1 MQYYSLGK
9 QSPNVN
15 FKTAA
20 ITGQAPDKGLYFP
33 AEIPQFTAAQIE
45 RFKTLDKA
53 SLAFEVMKPYVGGTI
68 DDASLQQICAETI
81 DFDFPLVP
89 ITQNILSL
97 ELFHGP
103 TLAFK
108 DVGARFMSR
117 CLGYFS
123 KQEKAASASI
133 TITSPIASSIS
144 STMSST
150 ISSSIT
156 SAITKSTTVLVAT
169 SGDTGG
175 AVANGF
181 LGVEGVNVIIL
192 YPKGKVSPIQE
203 LQLTTCGQNITAL
216 EVDGSFDDCQAMVKE
231 AFMDGELNQ
240 QYNLTSANSIN
251 VARWLPQQLYYFFA
265 WQQWVKQYQDANGN
279 YPAMNIVV
287 PSGNF
292 GNICAGMMAKASGL
306 PLGHFVAACNANDV
320 VTRYLATEK
329 YEIHQAIATVS
340 NAMDVGNPSNFVR
353 IMEILQNNFTNLTHA
368 LTSYSISDATTKS
381 TIARVYKTDNYT
393 LDPHGA
399 VAFAAAEIYLSKINA
414 EKNIRDTNN
423 ADTSDTNN
431 TNNINNRAT
440 LNNPHSKAVILETA
454 HPVKFP
460 EVVEEAI
467 GEKIAIPASVEFL
480 LDKQK
485 VSIPL
490 AANYAAFKQWMLQ

>member
-1 MQYYSLGK
+1 MEYYSLGK

-33 AEIPQFTAAQIE
+33 TSIPQFTSAQIE
-45 RFKTLDKA
+45 RFKTLDKVI
-53 SLAFEVMKPYVGGTI
+53 LAFEVMKPYVGGTI

-81 DFDFPLVP
+81 HFDFPLVP
-89 ITQNILSL
+89 ITETISSL

-123 KQEKAASASI
+123 KQTRAEN
-133 TITSPIASSIS
+133 
-144 STMSST
+144 
-150 ISSSIT
+150 
-156 SAITKSTTVLVAT
+156 TKPSTVLVAT

-181 LGVEGVNVIIL
+181 LGVEGVEVIIL

-216 EVDGSFDDCQAMVKE
+216 EVEGSFDDCQAIVKD
-231 AFMDGELNQ
+231 AFMDAALNDA
-240 QYNLTSANSIN
+240 YNLTSANSIN

-265 WQQWVKQYQDANGN
+265 WQQWVAKHGDDV
-279 YPAMNIVV
+279 PMNIVV

-306 PLGHFVAACNANDV
+306 PLGHFVAACNANNV
-320 VTRYLATEK
+320 VTRYLQTGN
-329 YEIHQAIATVS
+329 YEIRKSVATVS

-353 IMEILQNNFTNLTHA
+353 IMEIMQNNFDHLKNGLS
-368 LTSYSISDATTKS
+368 SYSYDDIVTEAT
-381 TIARVYKTDNYT
+381 IHRIYKTNNYI

-399 VAFAAAEIYLSKINA
+399 VAFLAAEEFNKPVI
-414 EKNIRDTNN
+414 
-423 ADTSDTNN
+423 
-431 TNNINNRAT
+431 
-440 LNNPHSKAVILETA
+440 ILETA

-460 EVVEEAI
+460 EVVERAI
-467 GEKIAIPASVEFL
+467 GETITIPESVQFL

-485 VSIPL
+485 VAIPMG
-490 AANYAAFKQWMLQ
+490 ANFSVFKSLMLNKVTA